1 MSVTIAEKLAY
12 VASRQEEDQSK
23 LLARAFDTGV
33 DTLYREAL
41 VEAYLAGQCSR
52 QDLVREI
59 GAEAVA
65 EVEARK
71 EAILGDFEWGLRGA

>member
-12 VASRQEEDQSK
+12 VASRQEEDESK

-41 VEAYLAGQCSR
+41 VEAYLAGQCPR
-52 QDLVREI
+52 ADLVREL
-59 GAEAVA
+59 GPEAVA
-65 EVEARK
+65 KVDARK
-71 EAILGDFEWGLRGA
+71 KAILGDFDWGLRGA

>member
-1 MSVTIAEKLAY
+1 MSATIAEKLAY

-59 GAEAVA
+59 GAEAVG
-65 EVEARK
+65 EIDARK

>member
-1 MSVTIAEKLAY
+1 MTVTLAEKLAY
-12 VASRQEEDQSK
+12 VASRHEEDQSK

-41 VEAYLAGQCSR
+41 IEAYLAGQCSR

-59 GAEAVA
+59 GPEAVA
-65 EVEARK
+65 AVDARK
-71 EAILGDFEWGLRGA
+71 KSILGDFEWGLRSA